1 MSAREAIMN
10 SRAFRPK
17 DVDAALMYAPPW
29 AREVEPEPESN
40 ADTYD
45 MADAGDVADV
55 GDMDEMPPEDDG
67 MPPAEDEAEEMPS
80 FLGDR
85 AMLHLRRR
93 LSLEP
98 EIVPPPPIL
107 LEERPSALRIAV
119 RLCAVTAVAALV
131 AWVVVSYSRL
141 RLRAHEMAQ
150 TAVTDVASAMP
161 SAVKLVQVHAAT
173 PAPDAAPPDGPAA
186 VAAFAAEEKASA
198 QAPPSAETPPP
209 QQPDVS
215 VAVKTPAPA
224 NAWPTPPQ
232 QPNESVAV
240 QTAAPAGGWPPPPQ
254 QPGDSVAVQG
264 PAPQPTPPAADA
276 GKPAID
282 ADEIAVLVDR
292 GKAFLNDG
300 DVVSARLLL
309 RRAADAGNAEAAL
322 ALGASYDPLVIKQT
336 GAVGVHADPEQAR
349 QWYQKAAEL
358 GSTVASRQ
366 LANLANANQ

>member
-1 MSAREAIMN
+1 MN

-17 DVDAALMYAPPW
+17 DIDAALMYAPPW
-29 AREVEPEPESN
+29 AREVEPEVEAESN

-45 MADAGDVADV
+45 MADV
-55 GDMDEMPPEDDG
+55 GDMAEMPLEDG
-67 MPPAEDEAEEMPS
+67 KMPPAEDGAEEMPS

-107 LEERPSALRIAV
+107 LEERPSAVRIAL

-141 RLRAHEMAQ
+141 RLRAHEMAR
-150 TAVTDVASAMP
+150 TAVTDVASVMP
-161 SAVKLVQVHAAT
+161 NAVKLVHVHAAT
-173 PAPDAAPPDGPAA
+173 PAPDAAPAGGPAA
-186 VAAFAAEEKASA
+186 VRAFAAEEKASA
-198 QAPPSAETPPP
+198 QAPPSTETPPP

-224 NAWPTPPQ
+224 DAWPAPPQ
-232 QPNESVAV
+232 QPTQSVAV
-240 QTAAPAGGWPPPPQ
+240 QTAAPAGGWPPAPQ
-254 QPGDSVAVQG
+254 QPGESVAVQG
-264 PAPQPTPPAADA
+264 PAPPPAPAAADT

-282 ADEIAVLVDR
+282 ADEIAVLVTR

-336 GAVGVHADPEQAR
+336 GAVGVQADPEQAR

-358 GSTVASRQ
+358 GSTAASRQ
-366 LANLANANQ
+366 LANLANANR

>member
-1 MSAREAIMN
+1 MN

-29 AREVEPEPESN
+29 AREAEPEAESN

-45 MADAGDVADV
+45 KGDVADV
-55 GDMDEMPPEDDG
+55 GDMAEMPPEDG
-67 MPPAEDEAEEMPS
+67 EMPPAEDDAEEMPS

-85 AMLHLRRR
+85 AILHLRRR

-107 LEERPSALRIAV
+107 LEERPSAVRIAL

-141 RLRAHEMAQ
+141 RLRAHEMAH
-150 TAVTDVASAMP
+150 TAVTDVASVMP
-161 SAVKLVQVHAAT
+161 SAVKLVHVHAAT
-173 PAPDAAPPDGPAA
+173 PAPDAAPPAGPAA
-186 VAAFAAEEKASA
+186 VQAFAAEEKASA
-198 QAPPSAETPPP
+198 QAPPSTEPPPP

-224 NAWPTPPQ
+224 NAWPAPPQ
-232 QPNESVAV
+232 RPSEAVAV
-240 QTAAPAGGWPPPPQ
+240 QTAVPPGGWPAPPQ
-254 QPGDSVAVQG
+254 QPGESVAMQG
-264 PAPQPTPPAADA
+264 PAPQPAAADT
-276 GKPAID
+276 GKPTID
-282 ADEIAVLVDR
+282 ADEIAVLVSR

-336 GAVGVHADPEQAR
+336 GAVGVQADPEQAR

-366 LANLANANQ
+366 LANLANANR

>member
-1 MSAREAIMN
+1 MSAPEAIMN

-29 AREVEPEPESN
+29 AREAEPE
-40 ADTYD
+40 ADADPYD
-45 MADAGDVADV
+45 MADAGDVAEV
-55 GDMDEMPPEDDG
+55 GDMAEMPPEDSE
-67 MPPAEDEAEEMPS
+67 MPPAEDDAEEMPS

-107 LEERPSALRIAV
+107 LEERPSVVRIAV

-141 RLRAHEMAQ
+141 GLRAHEMAR
-150 TAVTDVASAMP
+150 TAVTDVASVMP
-161 SAVKLVQVHAAT
+161 SAVKLVHVHAAT
-173 PAPDAAPPDGPAA
+173 PAPDAAPPGGPAA
-186 VAAFAAEEKASA
+186 VQAFAAEEKASA
-198 QAPPSAETPPP
+198 QAPPNTEMPQP

-215 VAVKTPAPA
+215 VAVKTPAPPA
-224 NAWPTPPQ
+224 NAWPAPPPQ
-232 QPNESVAV
+232 PTESAAV
-240 QTAAPAGGWPPPPQ
+240 QTAAPAGGWPPAPQ
-254 QPGDSVAVQG
+254 QPGESVAVQG
-264 PAPQPTPPAADA
+264 SAPPAAAADT

-282 ADEIAVLVDR
+282 ADEIAVLVNR

-336 GAVGVHADPEQAR
+336 GAVGVQADPEQAR
-349 QWYQKAAEL
+349 QWYQKAAQL
-358 GSTVASRQ
+358 GSTAASRQ